1 MTFTTGNILL
11 IGAILLM
18 AGILIQKPGYRFGIP
33 ALLLF
38 LVVGMVFG
46 CDGLGVE
53 FNDVRGAQFVGMV
66 ALSIIL
72 FAGGLGTRI
81 KDIRPVFVPGIVL
94 STVGVLLTTIITGVF
109 VWWISGFSWTSIHFA
124 ILPSMLLAA
133 TMSSTDSASVFGILG
148 AHKINLK
155 HSLRPTL
162 ELESG
167 SNDPMAY
174 LITTMLV
181 DVLVSGDSFTT
192 VSLVRMFLVQF
203 SVGSLL
209 GYAFGRLGVWMLNRL
224 NLDNRALYPIM
235 AVAICFL
242 TFSLTDSLGGN
253 GYLAIYVTG
262 IVIGNEKIS
271 FRRETITFID
281 GLSWLCQIVM
291 FLMLGLLVNP
301 FEMWQVAGMALLI
314 GVFMIMVA
322 RPVSVFLSLIPF
334 KNIPFKAKVFTSWV
348 GLRGAVPILFATY
361 PVVAG
366 LEDHY
371 TIFNIVFFITILS
384 LLVQGTTITSIAQWL
399 NLDEPLANDV
409 SDFGVEIPEDSGSSL
424 KELDVTADMLQ
435 RGCLV
440 RDLRLPQGQLVM
452 MVKRDKDLL
461 VPNGQLKLHEGDR
474 LLIIREQRE
483 DAKPTMQ

>member
-11 IGAILLM
+11 IGAVLLM

-38 LVVGMVFG
+38 LVVGMIFG
-46 CDGLGVE
+46 CDGLGVQ
-53 FNDVRGAQFVGMV
+53 FDDVRGAQFVGMV
-66 ALSIIL
+66 SLSIIL
-72 FAGGLGTRI
+72 FAGGLGTHV
-81 KDIRPVFVPGIVL
+81 KDIKPILAPGIVL
-94 STVGVLLTTIITGVF
+94 STVGVLLTTAITGIF
-109 VWWISGFSWTSIHFA
+109 VWWISGLSWTSIHFA
-124 ILPSMLLAA
+124 LLPSMLLAA

-148 AHKINLK
+148 AQKMNLR
-155 HSLRPTL
+155 HNLRPTL

-181 DVLVSGDSFTT
+181 DVLVTGDSVTV
-192 VSLVRMFLVQF
+192 VSLLRIFLVQF
-203 SVGSLL
+203 VLGALL
-209 GYAFGRLGVWMLNRL
+209 GFAFGRLGVWMLNRL

-242 TFSLTDSLGGN
+242 TFSLTDTLGGN

-262 IVIGNEKIS
+262 IVIGNEKVS

-301 FEMWQVAGMALLI
+301 LEMWQVAGMALLI
-314 GVFMIMVA
+314 GLFMIVVA
-322 RPVSVFLSLIPF
+322 RPISVFFSLIPF
-334 KNIPFKAKVFTSWV
+334 KNIPFKGKVFISWV

-366 LEDHY
+366 LEDHH

-384 LLVQGTTITSIAQWL
+384 LLVQGTTITSMAQYL
-399 NLDEPLANDV
+399 KLSEPLLNDV

-424 KELDVTADMLQ
+424 KDLYVTSTMLEK
-435 RGCLV
+435 GSFV
-440 RDLRLPQGQLVM
+440 RDLHLPQGQLVM
-452 MVKRDKDLL
+452 MVKRDNELL
-461 VPNGQLKLHEGDR
+461 VPNGQLELREGDH
-474 LLIIREQRE
+474 LLIIQETKQ
-483 DAKPTMQ
+483 

>member
-1 MTFTTGNILL
+1 MIFTTGNILL
-11 IGAILLM
+11 IGAVLLM

-38 LVVGMVFG
+38 LVVGMIFG
-46 CDGLGVE
+46 CDGLGVQ
-53 FNDVRGAQFVGMV
+53 FDDVRGAQFVGMV
-66 ALSIIL
+66 SLSIIL

-81 KDIRPVFVPGIVL
+81 KDIKPILAPGIVL
-94 STVGVLLTTIITGVF
+94 STVGVLLTTAITGIF
-109 VWWISGFSWTSIHFA
+109 VWWISGLSWTSIHFA
-124 ILPSMLLAA
+124 LLPSMLLAA

-148 AHKINLK
+148 AQKMNLK
-155 HSLRPTL
+155 HNLRPTL

-181 DVLVSGDSFTT
+181 DVLVTGDSVTV
-192 VSLVRMFLVQF
+192 VSLLRIFLVQF
-203 SVGSLL
+203 VLGALL
-209 GYAFGRLGVWMLNRL
+209 GFAFGRLGVWMLNRL

-242 TFSLTDSLGGN
+242 TFSLTDTLGGN

-262 IVIGNEKIS
+262 IVIGNERVS

-301 FEMWQVAGMALLI
+301 LEMWQVAGMALLI
-314 GVFMIMVA
+314 GLFMIVVA
-322 RPVSVFLSLIPF
+322 RPISVFFSLIPF
-334 KNIPFKAKVFTSWV
+334 SNIPFKGKVFISWV

-366 LEDHY
+366 LEDHH

-384 LLVQGTTITSIAQWL
+384 LLVQGTTITSMAQYL
-399 NLDEPLANDV
+399 KLSEPLLNDV

-424 KELDVTADMLQ
+424 KDLYVTATMLEK
-435 RGCLV
+435 GCFV
-440 RDLRLPQGQLVM
+440 RDLHLPQGQLVM
-452 MVKRDKDLL
+452 MVKRDKELL
-461 VPNGQLKLHEGDR
+461 VPNGQLELLEGDH
-474 LLIIREQRE
+474 LLIIQEKK
-483 DAKPTMQ
+483 DI

>member
-1 MTFTTGNILL
+1 MIFTTGNILL
-11 IGAILLM
+11 IGAVLLM

-38 LVVGMVFG
+38 LVVGMIFG
-46 CDGLGVE
+46 CDGLGVQ
-53 FNDVRGAQFVGMV
+53 FDDVRGAQFVGMV
-66 ALSIIL
+66 SLSIIL

-81 KDIRPVFVPGIVL
+81 KDIKPILAPGIVL
-94 STVGVLLTTIITGVF
+94 STVGVLLTTAITGIF
-109 VWWISGFSWTSIHFA
+109 VWWISGLSWTSIHFA
-124 ILPSMLLAA
+124 LLPSMLLAA

-148 AHKINLK
+148 AQKMNLK
-155 HSLRPTL
+155 HNLRPTL

-181 DVLVSGDSFTT
+181 DVLVTGDSVTV
-192 VSLVRMFLVQF
+192 VSLLRIFLVQF
-203 SVGSLL
+203 VLGALL
-209 GYAFGRLGVWMLNRL
+209 GFAFGRLGVWMLNRL

-242 TFSLTDSLGGN
+242 TFSLTDTLGGN

-262 IVIGNEKIS
+262 IVIGNEKVS

-301 FEMWQVAGMALLI
+301 LEMWQVAGMALLI
-314 GVFMIMVA
+314 GLFMIVVA
-322 RPVSVFLSLIPF
+322 RPISVFFSLIPF
-334 KNIPFKAKVFTSWV
+334 SNIPCKGKVFISWV

-361 PVVAG
+361 PVGGG
-366 LEDHY
+366 LEDHH

-384 LLVQGTTITSIAQWL
+384 LLVQGTTITSMAQYL
-399 NLDEPLANDV
+399 KLSEPLLNDV

-424 KELDVTADMLQ
+424 KDLYVTATMLEK
-435 RGCLV
+435 GSCV
-440 RDLRLPQGQLVM
+440 RDLHLPQGQLVM
-452 MVKRDKDLL
+452 MVKRDKELL
-461 VPNGQLKLHEGDR
+461 VPNGQLELLEGDH
-474 LLIIREQRE
+474 LLIIQEKK
-483 DAKPTMQ
+483 DNSDK

>member
-1 MTFTTGNILL
+1 MIFTTGNILL
-11 IGAILLM
+11 IGAVLLM

-38 LVVGMVFG
+38 LVVGMIFG
-46 CDGLGVE
+46 CDGLGVQ
-53 FNDVRGAQFVGMV
+53 FDDVRGAQFVGMV
-66 ALSIIL
+66 SLSIIL

-81 KDIRPVFVPGIVL
+81 KDIKPILSPGIVL
-94 STVGVLLTTIITGVF
+94 STVGVLLTTAITGIF
-109 VWWISGFSWTSIHFA
+109 VWWISGLSWTSIHFA
-124 ILPSMLLAA
+124 LLPSMLLAA

-148 AHKINLK
+148 AQKMNLR
-155 HSLRPTL
+155 HNLRPTL

-167 SNDPMAY
+167 SNDPMAS

-181 DVLVSGDSFTT
+181 DVLVTGDSVTV
-192 VSLVRMFLVQF
+192 VSLLRIFLVQF
-203 SVGSLL
+203 VLGALL
-209 GYAFGRLGVWMLNRL
+209 GFAFGRLGVWMLNRL

-242 TFSLTDSLGGN
+242 TFSLTDTLGGN

-262 IVIGNEKIS
+262 IVIGNEKVS

-301 FEMWQVAGMALLI
+301 LEMWQVAGMALLI
-314 GVFMIMVA
+314 GLFMIVVA
-322 RPVSVFLSLIPF
+322 RPISVFFSLIPF
-334 KNIPFKAKVFTSWV
+334 SNIPFKGKVFISWV

-366 LEDHY
+366 LEYHH

-384 LLVQGTTITSIAQWL
+384 LLVQGTTITSMAQYL
-399 NLDEPLANDV
+399 KLSEPLLNDV

-424 KELDVTADMLQ
+424 KDLYVTSTMLEK
-435 RGCLV
+435 GSFV
-440 RDLRLPQGQLVM
+440 RDLHLPQGQLVM
-452 MVKRDKDLL
+452 MVKRDNELL
-461 VPNGQLKLHEGDR
+461 VPNGQLELREGDH
-474 LLIIREQRE
+474 LLIIQETKQ
-483 DAKPTMQ
+483 

>member
-1 MTFTTGNILL
+1 MIFTTGNILL
-11 IGAILLM
+11 IGAVLLM

-38 LVVGMVFG
+38 LVVGMIFG
-46 CDGLGVE
+46 CDGLGVQ
-53 FNDVRGAQFVGMV
+53 FDDVRGAQFVGMV
-66 ALSIIL
+66 SLSIIL

-81 KDIRPVFVPGIVL
+81 KDIKPILAPGIVL
-94 STVGVLLTTIITGVF
+94 STVGVLLTTAITGIF
-109 VWWISGFSWTSIHFA
+109 VWWISGLSWTSIHFA
-124 ILPSMLLAA
+124 LLPSMLLAA

-148 AHKINLK
+148 AQKMNLK
-155 HSLRPTL
+155 HNLRPTL

-181 DVLVSGDSFTT
+181 DVLVTGDSVTV
-192 VSLVRMFLVQF
+192 VSLLRIFLVQF
-203 SVGSLL
+203 VLGALL
-209 GYAFGRLGVWMLNRL
+209 GFAFGRLGVWMLNRL

-242 TFSLTDSLGGN
+242 TFSLTDTLGGN

-262 IVIGNEKIS
+262 IVIGNEKVS

-291 FLMLGLLVNP
+291 FLILGLLVNP
-301 FEMWQVAGMALLI
+301 LEMWQVAGMALLI
-314 GVFMIMVA
+314 GLFMIVVA
-322 RPVSVFLSLIPF
+322 RPISVFFSLIPF
-334 KNIPFKAKVFTSWV
+334 SNIPFKGKVFISWV

-366 LEDHY
+366 LEDHH

-384 LLVQGTTITSIAQWL
+384 LLVQGTTITSMAQYL
-399 NLDEPLANDV
+399 KLSEPLLNDV

-424 KELDVTADMLQ
+424 KDLYVTSTMLEK
-435 RGCLV
+435 GSFV
-440 RDLRLPQGQLVM
+440 RDLHLPQGQLVM
-452 MVKRDKDLL
+452 MVKRDNELL
-461 VPNGQLKLHEGDR
+461 VPNGQLELREGDH
-474 LLIIREQRE
+474 LLIIQET
-483 DAKPTMQ
+483 KP

>member
-11 IGAILLM
+11 IGAVLLM

-38 LVVGMVFG
+38 LVVGMIFG
-46 CDGLGVE
+46 CDGLGVQ
-53 FNDVRGAQFVGMV
+53 FDDVRGAQFVGMV
-66 ALSIIL
+66 SLSIIL

-81 KDIRPVFVPGIVL
+81 KDIKPILAHGIVL
-94 STVGVLLTTIITGVF
+94 STVGVLLTTAITGIF
-109 VWWISGFSWTSIHFA
+109 VWWISGLSWTSIHFA
-124 ILPSMLLAA
+124 LLPSMLLAA

-148 AHKINLK
+148 AQKMNLK
-155 HSLRPTL
+155 HNLRPTL

-181 DVLVSGDSFTT
+181 DVLVTGDSVTV
-192 VSLVRMFLVQF
+192 VSLLRIFLVQF
-203 SVGSLL
+203 VLGALL
-209 GYAFGRLGVWMLNRL
+209 GFAFGRLGVWMLNRL

-242 TFSLTDSLGGN
+242 TFSLTDTLGGN

-262 IVIGNEKIS
+262 IVIGNEKVS

-301 FEMWQVAGMALLI
+301 LEMWQVAGMALLI
-314 GVFMIMVA
+314 GLFMIIVA
-322 RPVSVFLSLIPF
+322 RPISVFFSLIPF
-334 KNIPFKAKVFTSWV
+334 SNIPFKGKVFISWV

-366 LEDHY
+366 LEDHH

-384 LLVQGTTITSIAQWL
+384 LLVQGTTITSMAQYL
-399 NLDEPLANDV
+399 KLSEPLLNDV

-424 KELDVTADMLQ
+424 KDLYVTSTMLEK
-435 RGCLV
+435 GSFV
-440 RDLRLPQGQLVM
+440 RDLHLPQGQLVM
-452 MVKRDKDLL
+452 MVKRDNELL
-461 VPNGQLKLHEGDR
+461 VPNGQLELREGDH
-474 LLIIREQRE
+474 LLIIQETKQ
-483 DAKPTMQ
+483 

>member
-11 IGAILLM
+11 IGAVLLM

-38 LVVGMVFG
+38 LVVGMIFG
-46 CDGLGVE
+46 CDGLGVQ
-53 FNDVRGAQFVGMV
+53 FDDVRGAQFVGMV
-66 ALSIIL
+66 SLSIIL

-81 KDIRPVFVPGIVL
+81 KDIKPILAPGIVL
-94 STVGVLLTTIITGVF
+94 STVGVLLTTAITGIF
-109 VWWISGFSWTSIHFA
+109 VWWISGLSWTSIHFA
-124 ILPSMLLAA
+124 LLPSMLLAA

-148 AHKINLK
+148 AQKMNLK
-155 HSLRPTL
+155 HNLRPTL

-181 DVLVSGDSFTT
+181 DVLVTGDSVTV
-192 VSLVRMFLVQF
+192 VSLLRIFLVQF
-203 SVGSLL
+203 VLGALL
-209 GYAFGRLGVWMLNRL
+209 GFAFGRLGVWMLNRL

-242 TFSLTDSLGGN
+242 TFSLTDTLGGN

-262 IVIGNEKIS
+262 IVIGNEKVS

-301 FEMWQVAGMALLI
+301 LEMWQVAGMALLI
-314 GVFMIMVA
+314 GLFMIVVA
-322 RPVSVFLSLIPF
+322 RPISVFFSLIPF
-334 KNIPFKAKVFTSWV
+334 SNIPFKGKVFISWV

-366 LEDHY
+366 LEDHH

-384 LLVQGTTITSIAQWL
+384 LLVQGTTITSMAQYL
-399 NLDEPLANDV
+399 KLSEPLLNDV
-409 SDFGVEIPEDSGSSL
+409 SDFGVEIPEDSGSS
-424 KELDVTADMLQ
+424 
-435 RGCLV
+435 
-440 RDLRLPQGQLVM
+440 
-452 MVKRDKDLL
+452 
-461 VPNGQLKLHEGDR
+461 
-474 LLIIREQRE
+474 
-483 DAKPTMQ
+483 

>member
-11 IGAILLM
+11 IGAVLLM

-38 LVVGMVFG
+38 LVVGMIFG
-46 CDGLGVE
+46 CDGLGVQ
-53 FNDVRGAQFVGMV
+53 FDDVRGAQFVGMV
-66 ALSIIL
+66 SLSIIL

-81 KDIRPVFVPGIVL
+81 KDIKPILAPGIVL
-94 STVGVLLTTIITGVF
+94 STVGVLLTTAITGIF
-109 VWWISGFSWTSIHFA
+109 VWWISGLSWTSIHFA
-124 ILPSMLLAA
+124 LLPSMLLAA

-148 AHKINLK
+148 AQKMNLR
-155 HSLRPTL
+155 HNLRPTL

-181 DVLVSGDSFTT
+181 DVLVTGDSVTV
-192 VSLVRMFLVQF
+192 VSLLRIFLVQF
-203 SVGSLL
+203 VLGALL
-209 GYAFGRLGVWMLNRL
+209 GFAFGRLGVWMLNRL

-242 TFSLTDSLGGN
+242 TFSLTDTLGGN

-262 IVIGNEKIS
+262 IVIGNEKVS

-301 FEMWQVAGMALLI
+301 LEMWQVAGMALLI
-314 GVFMIMVA
+314 GLFMIVVA
-322 RPVSVFLSLIPF
+322 RPISVFFSLIPF
-334 KNIPFKAKVFTSWV
+334 SNIPFKGKVFISWV

-366 LEDHY
+366 LEDHH
-371 TIFNIVFFITILS
+371 TIFNIVFFIKILS
-384 LLVQGTTITSIAQWL
+384 LLVQGTTITSMAQYL
-399 NLDEPLANDV
+399 KLSEPLLNDV

-424 KELDVTADMLQ
+424 KDLYVTATMLEK
-435 RGCLV
+435 GCFV
-440 RDLRLPQGQLVM
+440 RDLHLPQGQLVM
-452 MVKRDKDLL
+452 MVKRDNELL
-461 VPNGQLKLHEGDR
+461 VPNGQLELREGDH
-474 LLIIREQRE
+474 LLIIQETKQ
-483 DAKPTMQ
+483 

>member
-1 MTFTTGNILL
+1 MIFTTGNILL
-11 IGAILLM
+11 IGAVLLM

-38 LVVGMVFG
+38 LVVGMIFG
-46 CDGLGVE
+46 CDGLGVQ
-53 FNDVRGAQFVGMV
+53 FDDVRGAQFVGMV
-66 ALSIIL
+66 SLSIIL

-81 KDIRPVFVPGIVL
+81 KDIKPILAPGIVL
-94 STVGVLLTTIITGVF
+94 STVGVLLTTAITGIF
-109 VWWISGFSWTSIHFA
+109 VWWISGLSWTSIHFA
-124 ILPSMLLAA
+124 LLPSMLLAA

-148 AHKINLK
+148 AQKMNLK
-155 HSLRPTL
+155 HNLRPTL

-181 DVLVSGDSFTT
+181 DVLVTGDSVTV
-192 VSLVRMFLVQF
+192 VSLLRIFLVQF
-203 SVGSLL
+203 VLGALL
-209 GYAFGRLGVWMLNRL
+209 GFAFGRLGVWMLNRL
-224 NLDNRALYPIM
+224 NLDNSALYPIM

-242 TFSLTDSLGGN
+242 TFSMTDTLGGN

-262 IVIGNEKIS
+262 IVIGNEKVS

-301 FEMWQVAGMALLI
+301 LEMWQVAGMALLI
-314 GVFMIMVA
+314 GLFMIVVA
-322 RPVSVFLSLIPF
+322 RPISVFFSLIPF
-334 KNIPFKAKVFTSWV
+334 SNIPFKGKVFISWV

-366 LEDHY
+366 LEDHH

-384 LLVQGTTITSIAQWL
+384 LLVQGTTITSMAQYL
-399 NLDEPLANDV
+399 KLSEPLLNDV

-424 KELDVTADMLQ
+424 KDLYVTSTMLEK
-435 RGCLV
+435 GSFV
-440 RDLRLPQGQLVM
+440 RDLHLPQGQLVM
-452 MVKRDKDLL
+452 MVKRDNELL
-461 VPNGQLKLHEGDR
+461 VPNGQLELREGDH
-474 LLIIREQRE
+474 LLIIQETKQ
-483 DAKPTMQ
+483 

>member
-11 IGAILLM
+11 IGAVLLM

-38 LVVGMVFG
+38 LVVGMIFG
-46 CDGLGVE
+46 CDGLGVQ
-53 FNDVRGAQFVGMV
+53 FDDVRGAQFVGMV
-66 ALSIIL
+66 SLSIIL

-81 KDIRPVFVPGIVL
+81 KDIKPILAPGIVL
-94 STVGVLLTTIITGVF
+94 STVGVLLTTAITGIF
-109 VWWISGFSWTSIHFA
+109 VWWISGLSWTSIHFA
-124 ILPSMLLAA
+124 LLPSMLLAA

-148 AHKINLK
+148 AQKMNLK
-155 HSLRPTL
+155 HNLRPTL

-181 DVLVSGDSFTT
+181 DVLVTGDSVTV
-192 VSLVRMFLVQF
+192 VSLLRIFLVQF
-203 SVGSLL
+203 VL
-209 GYAFGRLGVWMLNRL
+209 GALFGFAFGRLGVWMLNRL

-242 TFSLTDSLGGN
+242 TFSLTDTLGGN

-262 IVIGNEKIS
+262 IVIGNEKVS

-301 FEMWQVAGMALLI
+301 LEMWQVAGMALLI
-314 GVFMIMVA
+314 GLFMIVVA
-322 RPVSVFLSLIPF
+322 RPISVFFSLIPF
-334 KNIPFKAKVFTSWV
+334 SNIPFKGKVFISWV

-366 LEDHY
+366 LEDHH

-384 LLVQGTTITSIAQWL
+384 LLVQGTTITSMAQYL
-399 NLDEPLANDV
+399 KLSEPLLNDV

-424 KELDVTADMLQ
+424 KDLYVTSTMLEK
-435 RGCLV
+435 GSFV
-440 RDLRLPQGQLVM
+440 RDLHLPQGQLVM
-452 MVKRDKDLL
+452 MVKRDNELL
-461 VPNGQLKLHEGDR
+461 VPNGQLELREGDH
-474 LLIIREQRE
+474 LLIIQETKQ
-483 DAKPTMQ
+483 

>member
-1 MTFTTGNILL
+1 MIFTTGNILL
-11 IGAILLM
+11 IGAVLLM

-38 LVVGMVFG
+38 LVVGMIFG
-46 CDGLGVE
+46 CDGLGVQ
-53 FNDVRGAQFVGMV
+53 FDDVRGAQFVGMV
-66 ALSIIL
+66 SLSIIL

-81 KDIRPVFVPGIVL
+81 KDIKPILSPGIVL
-94 STVGVLLTTIITGVF
+94 STVGVLLTTAITGIF
-109 VWWISGFSWTSIHFA
+109 VWWISGLSWTSIHFA
-124 ILPSMLLAA
+124 LLPSMLLAA

-148 AHKINLK
+148 AQKMNLK
-155 HSLRPTL
+155 HNLRPTL

-174 LITTMLV
+174 LIRTLVV
-181 DVLVSGDSFTT
+181 DVLVTGDSVTV
-192 VSLVRMFLVQF
+192 VSLLRIFLVQF
-203 SVGSLL
+203 VLGALL
-209 GYAFGRLGVWMLNRL
+209 GFAFGRLGVWMLNRL

-242 TFSLTDSLGGN
+242 TFSLTDTLGGN

-262 IVIGNEKIS
+262 IVIGNEKVS

-301 FEMWQVAGMALLI
+301 LELWQVAGMALLI
-314 GVFMIMVA
+314 GLFMIVVA
-322 RPVSVFLSLIPF
+322 RPISVFFSLIPF
-334 KNIPFKAKVFTSWV
+334 SNIPFKGKVFISWV

-366 LEDHY
+366 LEDHH

-384 LLVQGTTITSIAQWL
+384 LLVQGTTITSMAQYL
-399 NLDEPLANDV
+399 KLSEPLLNDV

-424 KELDVTADMLQ
+424 KDLYVTSTMLEK
-435 RGCLV
+435 GSFV
-440 RDLRLPQGQLVM
+440 RDLHLPQGQLVM
-452 MVKRDKDLL
+452 MVKRDNELL
-461 VPNGQLKLHEGDR
+461 VPNGQLELREGDH
-474 LLIIREQRE
+474 LLIIQETKQ
-483 DAKPTMQ
+483 

>member
-11 IGAILLM
+11 IGAVLLM

-38 LVVGMVFG
+38 LVVGMIFG
-46 CDGLGVE
+46 CDGLGVQ
-53 FNDVRGAQFVGMV
+53 FDDVRGAQFVGMV
-66 ALSIIL
+66 SLSIIL

-81 KDIRPVFVPGIVL
+81 KDIKPILAPGIVL
-94 STVGVLLTTIITGVF
+94 STVGVLLTTAITGIF
-109 VWWISGFSWTSIHFA
+109 VWWISGLSWTSIHFA
-124 ILPSMLLAA
+124 LLPSMLLAA

-148 AHKINLK
+148 AQKMNLK
-155 HSLRPTL
+155 HNLRPTL

-181 DVLVSGDSFTT
+181 DVLVTGDSVTV
-192 VSLVRMFLVQF
+192 VSLLRIFLVQF
-203 SVGSLL
+203 VLGALL
-209 GYAFGRLGVWMLNRL
+209 GFAFGRLGVWMLNRL

-242 TFSLTDSLGGN
+242 TFSLTDTFGGN

-262 IVIGNEKIS
+262 IVIGNEKVS

-301 FEMWQVAGMALLI
+301 LEMWQVAGMALLI
-314 GVFMIMVA
+314 GLFMIVVA
-322 RPVSVFLSLIPF
+322 RPISVFFSLIPF
-334 KNIPFKAKVFTSWV
+334 KNIPFKGKAFISWV

-384 LLVQGTTITSIAQWL
+384 LLVQGTTITSMAQYL
-399 NLDEPLANDV
+399 KLSEPLLNDV

-424 KELDVTADMLQ
+424 KDLYVTSTMLEK
-435 RGCLV
+435 GSFV
-440 RDLRLPQGQLVM
+440 RDLHLPQGQLVM
-452 MVKRDKDLL
+452 MVKRDNELL
-461 VPNGQLKLHEGDR
+461 VPNGQLELREGDH
-474 LLIIREQRE
+474 LLIIQETKQ
-483 DAKPTMQ
+483 